1 MIFQAPK
8 DYIEQIC
15 EVHLWSC
22 SMETYNKMAVLH
34 FLFSM
39 DKGFKGTVWNWVLSP
54 LHGGL
59 LEIKRTLP
67 LNELKFKHLT
77 YINTI

>member
-1 MIFQAPK
+1 
-8 DYIEQIC
+8 
-15 EVHLWSC
+15 
-22 SMETYNKMAVLH
+22 MAVLH

-59 LEIKRTLP
+59 LEITRTLP

>member
-1 MIFQAPK
+1 
-8 DYIEQIC
+8 
-15 EVHLWSC
+15 
-22 SMETYNKMAVLH
+22 MAVLH
-34 FLFSM
+34 FFSSKFPSNIYILFSM